1 MTINE
6 MLERTGWTMKQF
18 ALWFGIPYRT
28 IQNWV
33 SGVRECP
40 EYVRDLM
47 KYKLFK
53 EEIIMNTKITF
64 AWAKEYDD
72 SVPGNG
78 FSDETDHIITD
89 GVYDFEDYLHD
100 HDVNF
105 EESDTCEGL
114 YWVLDE
120 YGERTGEVYQI
131 IRTEQT
137 DEELVG

>member
-53 EEIIMNTKITF
+53 EGIVMNTKITF
-64 AWAKEYDD
+64 AWAKCYDE

-78 FSDETDHIITD
+78 FCEETDHIITD